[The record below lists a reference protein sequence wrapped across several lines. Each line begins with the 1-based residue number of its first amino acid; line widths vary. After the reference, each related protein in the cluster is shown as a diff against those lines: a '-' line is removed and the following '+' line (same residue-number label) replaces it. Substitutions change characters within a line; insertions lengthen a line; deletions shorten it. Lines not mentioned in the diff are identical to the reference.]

1 MADQE
6 DFRTTSTFFKG
17 VPWRMDVVSA
27 PGGLNKLELVPDVCV
42 S

>member
-17 VPWRMDVVSA
+17 VPWRTDVVSA
-27 PGGLNKLELVPDVCV
+27 PGGLNKLESVPDVCV

>member
-6 DFRTTSTFFKG
+6 EFRTTSIFFKG
-17 VPWRMDVVSA
+17 VPWRTGVVSA
-27 PGGLNKLELVPDVCV
+27 PGGLNKLESVPDVCV